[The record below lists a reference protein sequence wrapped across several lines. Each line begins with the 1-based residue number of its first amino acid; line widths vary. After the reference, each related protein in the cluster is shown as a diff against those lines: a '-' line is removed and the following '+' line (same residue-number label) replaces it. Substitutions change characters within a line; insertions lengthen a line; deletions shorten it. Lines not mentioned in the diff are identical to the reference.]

1 MTARVASLLLIAVV
15 LPLATASAQERSPTP
30 SAKELWKSYPLQ
42 TSPTPQ
48 APTAQPAR
56 STPAPPARAQGR
68 APLVPLLLL
77 GVGLG
82 LAAAAV
88 PELRRRRRPAATP
101 PPESEPAR
109 PRAAIAPPN
118 PHRAWTAVI
127 EWHETCFRVTTRP
140 PGEYGR
146 VLAESGPLA
155 WPPADPAAVQALSEA
170 AAATRGRAALRRLA
184 GAPARPR
191 VVREALRLGTRRR
204 ASAGQTAGAGPRARP
219 MTGWTR
225 RRLLRA
231 AAAGGAIAGGGAALT
246 AGGGNTLLAAPSV
259 DTDARILNFFLLLE
273 YVQEALLPRGAPAR
287 EA

>member
-1 MTARVASLLLIAVV
+1 VTARVASLLLIALA
-15 LPLATASAQERSPTP
+15 LPLATASAQERTPTP
-30 SAKELWKSYPLQ
+30 SAEELWKSYPLQ

-56 STPAPPARAQGR
+56 STPAPPARAQGG

-88 PELRRRRRPAATP
+88 PELRRRRRPAATATP
-101 PPESEPAR
+101 PPEPEPAR

-127 EWHETCFRVTTRP
+127 EWHETRFRVTTRP
-140 PGEYGR
+140 PGEHGR

-170 AAATRGRAALRRLA
+170 AERLEAALLSA
-184 GAPARPR
+184 GWRALPPGREWYAKRFAWEPVGALRPARPR
-191 VVREALRLGTRRR
+191 RR
-204 ASAGQTAGAGPRARP
+204 APAHAR
-219 MTGWTR
+219 
-225 RRLLRA
+225 
-231 AAAGGAIAGGGAALT
+231 
-246 AGGGNTLLAAPSV
+246 
-259 DTDARILNFFLLLE
+259 
-273 YVQEALLPRGAPAR
+273 
-287 EA
+287 

>member
-1 MTARVASLLLIAVV
+1 MTARVASLLLIALA

-56 STPAPPARAQGR
+56 STPAPPPARAQGG

-101 PPESEPAR
+101 PPEPEAAR
-109 PRAAIAPPN
+109 PRGAIAPPN

-127 EWHETCFRVTTRP
+127 EWHETRFRVTTRP
-140 PGEYGR
+140 PGEDGR

-170 AAATRGRAALRRLA
+170 AQRLEAGLLSAGWRSLPPGREWYAKRFAWEPAGARRPAKPRGRA
-184 GAPARPR
+184 PAH
-191 VVREALRLGTRRR
+191 
-204 ASAGQTAGAGPRARP
+204 AR
-219 MTGWTR
+219 
-225 RRLLRA
+225 
-231 AAAGGAIAGGGAALT
+231 
-246 AGGGNTLLAAPSV
+246 
-259 DTDARILNFFLLLE
+259 
-273 YVQEALLPRGAPAR
+273 
-287 EA
+287 